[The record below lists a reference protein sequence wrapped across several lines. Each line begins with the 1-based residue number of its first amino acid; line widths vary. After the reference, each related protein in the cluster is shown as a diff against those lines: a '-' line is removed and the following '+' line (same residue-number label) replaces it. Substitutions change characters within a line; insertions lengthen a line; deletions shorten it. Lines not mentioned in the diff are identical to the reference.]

1 MPSSHFI
8 STYHSFL
15 HSPKYFI
22 FSCTLTEIPG
32 VLSVLGKATVIMS
45 ARYLRFL
52 TTAQVMRLYETN
64 ITRARPSQPTYL
76 ESAVFSPQ
84 QHKHYGQDNLFQLA
98 GLLAEKIILN
108 HPYQDGNKRIALLAA
123 DMFLKMN
130 GYQLQKTL
138 FTRDELDQQL
148 QNAHVAVATSQWDA
162 ESLASFYQSVATPI
176 PRVTSEIR
184 QYMDESEQ
192 S

>member
-1 MPSSHFI
+1 MKRISLGPDRVNRLIWNPQYFRHSS
-8 STYHSFL
+8 TNTMART
-15 HSPKYFI
+15 I
-22 FSCTLTEIPG
+22 F
-32 VLSVLGKATVIMS
+32 
-45 ARYLRFL
+45 
-52 TTAQVMRLYETN
+52 
-64 ITRARPSQPTYL
+64 
-76 ESAVFSPQ
+76 
-84 QHKHYGQDNLFQLA
+84 FQLA

-123 DMFLKMN
+123 DMFLKTN